1 MNRVKEELERRKE
14 ELLQLKNEKEHAL
27 KGVPKGTVRISCSQN
42 RTQFYYRE
50 KKEDRRGNYIPE
62 KELELVKKLAQKE
75 YDQKVLRAVEKELGI
90 VERCMAHYQVTEPEM
105 IYENLHEERK
115 KLIIPI
121 RESDEG
127 YIKKWE
133 AVKYQGKGFDEN
145 MPEYYTVKKERVR
158 SKSELII
165 ADLLA
170 REGVPYR
177 YESPLHLKGF
187 GQIYPDFMVLNVA
200 KRKEF
205 YWEHLGMMDD
215 PAYVEKAIQKITMY
229 EQNGIYPGERLI
241 LTYETRKNPLSQKVV
256 IRMIEHYL
264 KG

>member
-27 KGVPKGTVRISCSQN
+27 KGAPKGTVRISCSQK
-42 RTQFYYRE
+42 RTQFYYRKE
-50 KKEDRRGNYIPE
+50 KEDRRGTYIPE
-62 KELELVKKLAQKE
+62 KKLELVKKLAQKE
-75 YDQKVLRAVEKELGI
+75 YDQKVLRAVEKELDI
-90 VERCMAHYQVTEPEM
+90 VEKCMACYQVAEPET
-105 IYENLHEERK
+105 IYENLHDARK
-115 KLIIPI
+115 KMVVPI
-121 RESDEG
+121 WEPDEQ
-127 YIKKWE
+127 YVRNWE
-133 AVKYQGKGFDEN
+133 NVAYQGKGFDEN
-145 MPEYYTVKKERVR
+145 MPEYYTAKKERVR

-165 ADLLA
+165 ADLLG

-177 YESPLHLKGF
+177 YEYPLHLKGF
-187 GQIYPDFMVLNVA
+187 GQVYPDFMVLNVS

-229 EQNGIYPGERLI
+229 EQNGIYPGEQLI
-241 LTYETRKNPLSQKVV
+241 LTHETRKNPLSQKMVR
-256 IRMIEHYL
+256 RMIEHYL

>member
-1 MNRVKEELERRKE
+1 MNRVKAELGRRKE
-14 ELLQLKNEKEHAL
+14 ELLQIKKEKEQAL
-27 KGVPKGTVRISCSQN
+27 KGAPKGTVRISCSQN
-42 RTQFYYRE
+42 RTQFYYRKE
-50 KKEDRRGNYIPE
+50 KEDRKGTYIPE
-62 KELELVKKLAQKE
+62 KKLELVKKLAQKE

-90 VERCMAHYQVTEPEM
+90 VERCMALYQVVEPE
-105 IYENLHEERK
+105 IIHENLHEERK

-121 RESDEG
+121 REPDEG

-145 MPEYYTVKKERVR
+145 MPEYYTAKKERVR

-165 ADLLA
+165 ADLLN

-177 YESPLHLKGF
+177 YEYPLHLKGF
-187 GQIYPDFMVLNVA
+187 GQIYPDFMVLNIA

-215 PAYVEKAIQKITMY
+215 PAYAEKTMQKIIMY
-229 EQNGIYPGERLI
+229 EQNGIYPGEGLI
-241 LTYETRKNPLSQKVV
+241 LTYETRKNPLSQKMI
-256 IRMIEHYL
+256 IRIIQHYL
-264 KG
+264 K